1 MLKFKLFNLFFGII
15 VTILNLISMSY
26 NSNIYE
32 VYILNYIFLTFLIVE
47 VIIICLIDIKNNK
60 LNKNMQQNSIIK
72 FNSLNFGRMSIIL
85 CKLSKKI
92 Y

>member
-1 MLKFKLFNLFFGII
+1 MLKLKLFNLFFGII

-47 VIIICLIDIKNNK
+47 VIIICLIDIRNNK
-60 LNKNMQQNSIIK
+60 THNKDQ
-72 FNSLNFGRMSIIL
+72 
-85 CKLSKKI
+85 
-92 Y
+92 